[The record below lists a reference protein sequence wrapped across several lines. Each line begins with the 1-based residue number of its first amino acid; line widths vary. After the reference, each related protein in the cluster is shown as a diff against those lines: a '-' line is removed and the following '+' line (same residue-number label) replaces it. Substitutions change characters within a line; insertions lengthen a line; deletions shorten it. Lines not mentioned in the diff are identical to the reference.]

1 MRKKKDIELANGDI
15 IIPGEIVRYVSHN
28 GGWYIG
34 TLVKQ
39 VGKRLVIDPGYTYDR
54 KKRRNIW
61 VAISDV
67 QKLPMQTLQGAQ

>member
-54 KKRRNIW
+54 KKKRNIW
-61 VAISDV
+61 VTISDV
-67 QKLPMQTLQGAQ
+67 QKLGKKIS